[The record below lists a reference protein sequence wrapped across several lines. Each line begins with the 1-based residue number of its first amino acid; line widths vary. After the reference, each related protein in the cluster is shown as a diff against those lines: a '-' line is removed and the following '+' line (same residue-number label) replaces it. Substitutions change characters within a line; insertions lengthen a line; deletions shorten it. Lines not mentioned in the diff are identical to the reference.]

1 MALKGLHNND
11 LRLILFGGKGG
22 VGKTSCA
29 IATAIELSE
38 SFKTLLISTD
48 PAHSVSDSLGQTIG
62 FNPAQVSGFSNL
74 TAIEIAADEAFL
86 SFKKQHEAQLIKLF
100 DTSTNL
106 DEEDIDQ
113 LMTLSIPG
121 IDEVMSFKI
130 IIDFLEAGDY
140 EKYIVDTAP
149 TGHAL
154 RLMAS
159 PKLLDGWIK
168 TAARMR
174 WKYRYMITS
183 FSGNYA
189 PDEVDNLLLDLKKTV
204 KRIDILLRDN
214 QQSEFIPVCI
224 PEMMAINE
232 TKRLLADLQKYGVLT
247 RQLVVNNVMMSEEG
261 EFCKRKKLSQQKYL
275 NELNFNFPQHNLVF
289 APQFF
294 EEIKGK
300 DALKKLQVQLFE
312 KVENQPSKNY

>member
-29 IATAIELSE
+29 VATAIELSE

-48 PAHSVSDSLGQTIG
+48 PAHSVSDSLQQAIG
-62 FNPAQVSGFSNL
+62 YKPAPVSGISNL

-86 SFKKQHEAQLIKLF
+86 TFKKQHESQLIKLF

-140 EKYIVDTAP
+140 QKYIVDTAP

-168 TAARMR
+168 TAARLR

-189 PDEVDNLLLDLKKTV
+189 PDEVDTLLLDLKKTV
-204 KRIDILLRDN
+204 KRIENLLRDG

-224 PEMMAINE
+224 PELMAINE
-232 TKRLLADLQKYGVLT
+232 TERLLADLRKYGIVT
-247 RQLVVNNVMMSEEG
+247 HQLIVNNVMLSEDG
-261 EFCKRKKLSQQKYL
+261 DFCKRKKMSQQEYL
-275 NELNFNFPQHNLVF
+275 NKLNLNFPQHNLVF
-289 APQFF
+289 APQFP
-294 EEIKGK
+294 EEVKGK
-300 DALKKLQVQLFE
+300 DALKKLQEKLFE
-312 KVENQPSKNY
+312 TTGNQPPTII